1 MARAMLQRQTCTWM
15 RLMLLLDLLEEIC
28 GISFDSSR
36 ITIIARR
43 ISYYYDSMDKFCI
56 FCQTAQI
63 SLNMMWY
70 LDQPM

>member
-1 MARAMLQRQTCTWM
+1 MERKDAGNAVKEKRGT
-15 RLMLLLDLLEEIC
+15 LLLDLWEEIC